1 MAVFTNYKKYLDRVE
16 NQTNLDNWGFDNNS
30 IYRIFEFEDFNKAIL
45 FVNAVADFAEEIQH
59 HPDIFIYDYK
69 FVKVF
74 LKSHE
79 ENKVTEKDYKSAHLI
94 DNIYSTTF

>member
-16 NQTNLDNWGFDNNS
+16 NQTNLDKWGFDNNS

-59 HPDIFIYDYK
+59 HHDIFIYDYK